1 MRFEYD
7 RIDGARFKRELAVLN
22 MQPGAFARIFGVN
35 LNVVKRWLRDEQD
48 IPPWVRI
55 VTTMMV
61 DDAGM
66 IVVARRTAAAAIKVD
81 KLHPE
86 RGEYPYHARR
96 DLPADLEQGED

>member
-7 RIDGARFKRELAVLN
+7 RIDAARFRRELAVLN

-35 LNVVKRWLRDEQD
+35 LNVVKRWTRGEQD
-48 IPPWVRI
+48 IPPWVRT
-55 VTTMMV
+55 VTAMMI

-66 IVVARRTAAAAIKVD
+66 IVVARRAAATAIKLD

-96 DLPADLEQGED
+96 ELPTDLEAGDD